1 MECTRTGSAHIE
13 QVSPLTAGV
22 YQLLAYLEHETT
34 IRIGRL
40 GTFRFPAG
48 YYVYTGSAM
57 NGVKG
62 RIARHLSKNKRF
74 HWHIDFLL
82 EHCVIIRYAIRESSA
97 RCECELAARTL
108 AMGGARALVRG
119 FGSSDCRCLAH
130 LAYFETEPKRL
141 PADCGEV

>member
-1 MECTRTGSAHIE
+1 MAIGA
-13 QVSPLTAGV
+13 
-22 YQLLAYLEHETT
+22 YQLLAHLEHNTS

-57 NGVKG
+57 NGAEARV
-62 RIARHLSKNKRF
+62 ARHLSKSKRF

-97 RCECELAARTL
+97 RYECELAAETL
-108 AMGGARALVRG
+108 AMGGARTPVRG
-119 FGSSDCRCLAH
+119 FGSSDCRCPAH
-130 LAYFETEPKRL
+130 LAYFETEPERL
-141 PADCGEV
+141 PADRGEV